1 MVDLVSGTRSC
12 MLSQGALPS
21 TGPTSS
27 GTSLWSRVC
36 PSACFLPS
44 SCPQSRSAVEG
55 QQESFAALKFSPF
68 LVLSGTSMM
77 SA

>member
-1 MVDLVSGTRSC
+1 MVDLVSGTGSC

-21 TGPTSS
+21 TGPTSP
-27 GTSLWSRVC
+27 GTSLWSRVWTC
-36 PSACFLPS
+36 LLPAIFLPAEQA
-44 SCPQSRSAVEG
+44 SCGCCMLSC
-55 QQESFAALKFSPF
+55 FAALKFPPF